1 MPDVEPAIEP
11 SVALKGEND
20 SAGIFITEQPKLQK
34 KRSSLMALQS
44 RLPTIRS
51 GVKPMP
57 RRYVKQVMCEHFR
70 TQERLWRSSKR
81 AGRECCLT
89 LDAIERANETIN

>member
-1 MPDVEPAIEP
+1 ME
-11 SVALKGEND
+11 
-20 SAGIFITEQPKLQK
+20 
-34 KRSSLMALQS
+34 MQS
-44 RLPTIRS
+44 QLPTIRS

-57 RRYVKQVMCEHFR
+57 RRYVKHVMCEHFR
-70 TQERLWRSSKR
+70 TTEMLWRSSKR